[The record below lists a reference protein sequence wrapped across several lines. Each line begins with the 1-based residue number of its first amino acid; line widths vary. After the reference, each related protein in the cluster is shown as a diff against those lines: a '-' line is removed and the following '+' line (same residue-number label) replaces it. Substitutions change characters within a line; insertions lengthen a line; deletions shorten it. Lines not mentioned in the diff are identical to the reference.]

1 VLLIDWDAADW
12 EHITH
17 LLEKGLILSIMMA
30 GHSNLLLWSSLFP
43 SQLKRSCMK
52 RPNRKRQIGSISTSR
67 WTTYAAAGAATALTC
82 ANSAE
87 AEIHYS
93 GEVHI
98 KVGSNSQAS
107 LPLSNG
113 ASLLFENFYAGSY
126 YLQAAIFLMK
136 GVVSGSAR
144 GYFMGA
150 TGRDLLSNLR
160 RRENVSA
167 GPFVS
172 VTSNPGR
179 GVLFSFESGAF
190 KPDAMGFVGFR
201 FNINGNGTQYGWARI
216 ETRRGLQGRLQYVV
230 EDYAWGDVGDTILA
244 GQKESIQAANVSS
257 TSGSLALLALGSQG
271 LEAWRAMR
279 TQNSD

>member
-1 VLLIDWDAADW
+1 
-12 EHITH
+12 
-17 LLEKGLILSIMMA
+17 
-30 GHSNLLLWSSLFP
+30 
-43 SQLKRSCMK
+43 
-52 RPNRKRQIGSISTSR
+52 
-67 WTTYAAAGAATALTC
+67 
-82 ANSAE
+82 
-87 AEIHYS
+87 
-93 GEVHI
+93 
-98 KVGSNSQAS
+98 
-107 LPLSNG
+107 
-113 ASLLFENFYAGSY
+113 
-126 YLQAAIFLMK
+126 MK

-216 ETRRGLQGRLQYVV
+216 ETRRGLQGRLQM
-230 EDYAWGDVGDTILA
+230 
-244 GQKESIQAANVSS
+244 
-257 TSGSLALLALGSQG
+257 SLRTTLGVMWATLSWQG
-271 LEAWRAMR
+271 KRNLFKRPM
-279 TQNSD
+279 